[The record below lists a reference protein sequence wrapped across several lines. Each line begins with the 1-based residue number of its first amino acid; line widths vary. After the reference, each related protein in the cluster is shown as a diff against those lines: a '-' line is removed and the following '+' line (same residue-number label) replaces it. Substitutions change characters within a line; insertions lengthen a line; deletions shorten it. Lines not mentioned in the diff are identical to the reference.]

1 MCEMSPHPAFLQLV
15 FFRNSWDNLQ
25 CDGAL
30 RLGLIKKHQSSV
42 IIHCTHSNHQGIITQ
57 RLKRYDALFPLPVS
71 D

>member
-30 RLGLIKKHQSSV
+30 RLGLIKRHQSSV
-42 IIHCTHSNHQGIITQ
+42 IIHCNPQ
-57 RLKRYDALFPLPVS
+57 
-71 D
+71 